1 MYMSSHRRENRPTP
15 LHSVSVAGVAIRDD
29 GRILT
34 IQRADNGTWEPPGG
48 VLDLAE
54 SPEDGVRREV
64 YEETGVRVEVDRLT
78 GVYKNTAR
86 GILAL
91 VFRCHPAGG
100 RERLSDEST
109 AVTWLTPA
117 EVYAVRVTDALLDGA
132 PRVRAHDG
140 RRLAGGA

>member
-1 MYMSSHRRENRPTP
+1 MYMSSPRRENRPTP
-15 LHSVSVAGVAIRDD
+15 FHSVSVAGVAIRDD

-54 SPEDGVRREV
+54 SPKDGVRREV
-64 YEETGVRVEVDRLT
+64 YEETG
-78 GVYKNTAR
+78 
-86 GILAL
+86 I
-91 VFRCHPAGG
+91 
-100 RERLSDEST
+100 
-109 AVTWLTPA
+109 
-117 EVYAVRVTDALLDGA
+117 RVTDALLDRA